1 MKNQSKDEET
11 QDLLFLKN
19 SSNDLS
25 FLDIEQNQYD
35 DSVDELTKTIRRS
48 ILFNQIKV
56 LKDFVEQNFATHK
69 DIETIRE
76 YSHEE
81 FNVYINTDAGQ
92 KLIAPVY
99 EIPKIKQALRNIEIE
114 GYNFIHETFKDSLQ
128 TLEWDDSKSY
138 ADIRKNKIKDSNGDL
153 ICKLTESTITKP
165 ITITMPD
172 GSSKKISG
180 YREIDFPTKI
190 ADNSGPMS
198 LAMAVKDTNGK
209 NIPAKDAVYFTAH
222 YDESGKLME
231 VSYPLPIKFAGKG
244 NDAIGYIE
252 VNGEIYTLPVTQG
265 KHQEM
270 MREIAKNKGIELEV
284 VNDLDISKD
293 MIDLPPPN
301 LTIDKSIKT
310 EPKVEKKQSVNSS
323 IIQNAPPLEP
333 KKTKSAQSIE
343 MSNTKIPPPPPPPP
357 PLLNETKTSSIS
369 KNDVPESK
377 IPALSL
383 MDEIKLKGQK
393 TGEELVNKKTKEIIA
408 NISKDHGGYKYINPT
423 KKEMGEEPTGFN
435 LGMLQKEPTS
445 PLDGKNATEQLNML
459 YSAMLDD
466 DKNLIKE
473 FKAHQSD
480 KNTGTDDWDT
490 SDDNNKAEKIN
501 TFSHDEITK
510 IEEAVKEAKLRIE
523 NEKNEAPL
531 KAKQEIEKDKEVKN
545 SSAIIPV
552 ETKVN
557 LKNIESPPKS
567 PSTDVETK
575 PPKVDSSILEGISKR
590 KNALNPQDLEK
601 VKNIKKDMGGHIAT
615 TSSSHTLSVK
625 TKDTGMERD

>member
-1 MKNQSKDEET
+1 
-11 QDLLFLKN
+11 
-19 SSNDLS
+19 
-25 FLDIEQNQYD
+25 
-35 DSVDELTKTIRRS
+35 
-48 ILFNQIKV
+48 
-56 LKDFVEQNFATHK
+56 
-69 DIETIRE
+69 
-76 YSHEE
+76 
-81 FNVYINTDAGQ
+81 
-92 KLIAPVY
+92 
-99 EIPKIKQALRNIEIE
+99 
-114 GYNFIHETFKDSLQ
+114 
-128 TLEWDDSKSY
+128 
-138 ADIRKNKIKDSNGDL
+138 
-153 ICKLTESTITKP
+153 
-165 ITITMPD
+165 
-172 GSSKKISG
+172 
-180 YREIDFPTKI
+180 
-190 ADNSGPMS
+190 
-198 LAMAVKDTNGK
+198 
-209 NIPAKDAVYFTAH
+209 
-222 YDESGKLME
+222 
-231 VSYPLPIKFAGKG
+231 
-244 NDAIGYIE
+244 
-252 VNGEIYTLPVTQG
+252 
-265 KHQEM
+265 
-270 MREIAKNKGIELEV
+270 
-284 VNDLDISKD
+284 
-293 MIDLPPPN
+293 
-301 LTIDKSIKT
+301 
-310 EPKVEKKQSVNSS
+310 
-323 IIQNAPPLEP
+323 
-333 KKTKSAQSIE
+333 
-343 MSNTKIPPPPPPPP
+343 
-357 PLLNETKTSSIS
+357 
-369 KNDVPESK
+369 
-377 IPALSL
+377 

-575 PPKVDSSILEGISKR
+575 PPKVENR
-590 KNALNPQDLEK
+590 K
-601 VKNIKKDMGGHIAT
+601 I
-615 TSSSHTLSVK
+615 
-625 TKDTGMERD
+625 